1 MQVLL
6 ARLAALPALHTN
18 NDDASRKRPVTSTF
32 LIVLAAN
39 KGKNHRKGLLY
50 VDKRYEVQ
58 LAAG

>member
-1 MQVLL
+1 VQVLL
-6 ARLAALPALHTN
+6 VRSAALPALHTN
-18 NDDASRKRPVTSTF
+18 GDALRKRPVTSTF

-50 VDKRYEVQ
+50 VDRRYEVQ